1 MKRREAKFVHASPRL
16 APGQVEAAPH
26 PYETVARPP
35 VKGAHGK
42 TAGAVTAIGGS
53 QARKVTQ
60 PSKAS
65 PTKSR

>member
-16 APGQVEAAPH
+16 VPSQVEAAPRPH
-26 PYETVARPP
+26 ETVARPP

-42 TAGAVTAIGGS
+42 TARAVTAIESS
-53 QARKVTQ
+53 QAPKRTQ